1 MKTGTITITGIGEEG
16 KKPTLEADFVD
27 GTVWLSKNSIARL
40 FGCYTQKV
48 GMNLKSIFSS
58 RLLREEDVTYTYR
71 YTDGGIEKQILYYN
85 LDVLIFLSYRIDTLQ
100 TQIFRDFVN
109 AALREHLQKNKV
121 EQNKPL
127 IWVYQIGDNPKWN

>member
-27 GTVWLSKNSIARL
+27 GTVWLSKSSIAHL

-58 RLLREEDVTYTYR
+58 RLLREEDVTYTFR
-71 YTDGGIEKQILYYN
+71 YTVNGIEKQILYYN

-109 AALREHLQKNKV
+109 AALREHLQKDKT
-121 EQNKPL
+121 EHHKPL
-127 IWVYQIGDNPKWN
+127 IWVYQVGNNSKWS